1 MTEAELQI
9 DLDICGSEM
18 ILVVARFDIDGNTNQ
33 NVTLED
39 LAMDWNDIGA
49 GAPSRKKIV
58 CFEDDESSEHVSE
71 LNRHPDFGMM
81 NASSQVYR
89 PGSHDDDNDSN
100 EGESDS
106 DDDFADKTEDV
117 FKHRTQRLT
126 SELESKSDKE
136 LMEKLMETNGSR
148 NWNKITDSLLAKLL
162 AKRGCIAAAKDE
174 SFQRL
179 SCDSGGVAKDQVI
192 EWMNRSETFSQ
203 YDQIMRT
210 KWAEN
215 SFSMRI
221 IDALKDA
228 GYVKISGGSKTRW
241 SLPEDIFPRGVHEQV
256 VSSQKCQSDEEDSD
270 GRKQGSRKVDDDV
283 SELESKTDEELMEM
297 LREGIKSG
305 ERTQLGRILAQRA
318 CLAAAHDEIIQELN
332 NVSGGVTKAQIL
344 EWMDRSEVFKGYK
357 EMVRTQ
363 TKEVAFMKRL
373 TEALTSLGY
382 VRFGTGPNTRWTLP
396 KDIVPRVDDDV
407 RPNDGKRNGIKSTGN
422 PAGKRKRESDTFAQH
437 KRHFHQSSDE
447 SSHGSSGNEDKDE
460 DEEEDDNPW
469 LGCVC
474 GRTHPAPIEVFWIQ
488 CGACDA
494 WHNVAEDCVGFSEE
508 AADSLD
514 EWFCWSCKPPCPGMD
529 L

>member
-1 MTEAELQI
+1 
-9 DLDICGSEM
+9 
-18 ILVVARFDIDGNTNQ
+18 
-33 NVTLED
+33 
-39 LAMDWNDIGA
+39 
-49 GAPSRKKIV
+49 
-58 CFEDDESSEHVSE
+58 
-71 LNRHPDFGMM
+71 
-81 NASSQVYR
+81 
-89 PGSHDDDNDSN
+89 
-100 EGESDS
+100 
-106 DDDFADKTEDV
+106 
-117 FKHRTQRLT
+117 
-126 SELESKSDKE
+126 
-136 LMEKLMETNGSR
+136 
-148 NWNKITDSLLAKLL
+148 
-162 AKRGCIAAAKDE
+162 
-174 SFQRL
+174 
-179 SCDSGGVAKDQVI
+179 
-192 EWMNRSETFSQ
+192 
-203 YDQIMRT
+203 
-210 KWAEN
+210 
-215 SFSMRI
+215 
-221 IDALKDA
+221 
-228 GYVKISGGSKTRW
+228 
-241 SLPEDIFPRGVHEQV
+241 
-256 VSSQKCQSDEEDSD
+256 
-270 GRKQGSRKVDDDV
+270 
-283 SELESKTDEELMEM
+283 
-297 LREGIKSG
+297 
-305 ERTQLGRILAQRA
+305 
-318 CLAAAHDEIIQELN
+318 LN

-344 EWMDRSEVFKGYK
+344 EWMDRSEIFKGYK

-363 TKEVAFMKRL
+363 TKEVAFMKRLTEALTSLGYVRFGTGPNTRWALPEDIVPRVDVDAKQNFTSELFESKTDEELMEMLREGIKLDECTQLAKVLAKRACLAAAQDENIQELNNVSGGVTKAQVLEWMDRSEVFKGYKEMVRTQIKEEVFMKRL

-460 DEEEDDNPW
+460 DEDEDDNPW